1 MSFQAMTWA
10 VEQKCKSA
18 PQKLVLL
25 MLANHANH
33 HTGQCNPSHKRLA
46 DECSMSV
53 SGLKKQLKELDAAG
67 YIKIIR
73 TMKNGVNLP
82 NQYELMIENRE
93 AQHEVV
99 GYDVTEGGA
108 PGNRGAGY
116 DVATKLETKPI
127 NEPINEPIK
136 EKYKKENKRF
146 APPTEQE
153 VEEFAKNE
161 NLNLSGFFDYY
172 ESNGWLVGKNK
183 MKNWKAAA
191 KGWSRRQST
200 YQQQKR
206 GRDECFSEEY
216 WQAVERA

>member
-18 PQKLVLL
+18 TQKLVLL

-53 SGLKKQLKELDAAG
+53 SGLKKQLKELDAVG
-67 YIKIIR
+67 YIKTIR
-73 TMKNGVNLP
+73 IMKNGVNLP
-82 NQYELMIENRE
+82 NQYELMIENRGT
-93 AQHEVV
+93 QHEGV
-99 GYDVTEGGA
+99 GHLVTEGGS
-108 PGNRGAGY
+108 PGDRGVGH

-127 NEPINEPIK
+127 NEPIK
-136 EKYKKENKRF
+136 EKYKKENTVKQKRF
-146 APPTEQE
+146 DSPIEQE
-153 VEEFAKNE
+153 VEEFEKNE

-172 ESNGWLVGKNK
+172 ESNGWMVGKNK

-191 KGWSRRQST
+191 RGWSRRQST

-216 WQAVERA
+216 WQAVESA